1 MRSLGQFR
9 SDFGAGQ
16 ANRIETHHLQP
27 FRWFIARSSKR
38 GRIRPHLRQ
47 EFLVFLSFTLN
58 HISMFKTDVFLR
70 PYSHYK
76 IGGAAK
82 HFCEAKTYDH
92 LARDIAAWRLRFPN
106 REEFFKN
113 TFVLGGGTNLLISD
127 DGYPGLVVKP
137 AFRKI
142 SSDGFLVRVDAGAA
156 MADLVDFASRKSLS
170 GLEWAGGL
178 PGTLGGAIRGNA
190 GCFGGE
196 MKDVIASVKSL
207 DIGGK
212 TPRLRERANRACRFG
227 YRTSVFKELDASRGG
242 KEIILSAV
250 LRLTR
255 GDPRQIREAVEEK
268 IRYREARHPVEYPN
282 IGSIFKNIPIS
293 QCRSAGISKF
303 RNVVKND
310 PFPVVP
316 VAAVIAETG
325 LKGVSFGGAM
335 ISPKHPNFIV
345 NVLDA
350 KASEVKTLI
359 ELVKYT
365 VRGKFGIELEEEVVY
380 L

>member
-1 MRSLGQFR
+1 ML
-9 SDFGAGQ
+9 
-16 ANRIETHHLQP
+16 
-27 FRWFIARSSKR
+27 
-38 GRIRPHLRQ
+38 
-47 EFLVFLSFTLN
+47 
-58 HISMFKTDVFLR
+58 KTDVPLR

-82 HFCEAKTYDH
+82 HFCEAKTHDH
-92 LARDIAAWRLRFPN
+92 LIRDIAVWRSRFQN

-113 TFVLGGGTNLLISD
+113 TFVLGGGTNLLID
-127 DGYPGLVVKP
+127 DEGFPGLVVKP
-137 AFRKI
+137 AFR
-142 SSDGFLVRVDAGAA
+142 SVSADGVLVEADAGLA
-156 MADLVDFASRKSLS
+156 MGALLDFAARKGLS

-196 MKDVIASVKSL
+196 MKDVIVSVKSL

-212 TPRLRERANRACRFG
+212 TPRLRERVNRACRFG
-227 YRTSVFKELDASRGG
+227 YRTSWFKILDSSGRG

-250 LRLTR
+250 LRLKR
-255 GDPRQIREAVEEK
+255 GDPRKIREAMEEK

-282 IGSIFKNIPIS
+282 IGSIFKNVPVS
-293 QCRSAGISKF
+293 QCRNADISKF
-303 RNVVKND
+303 RNAVKSD

-316 VAAVIAETG
+316 AAAVIAETG